1 MKKINKRWIFVIIG
15 VIICAVAFLWST
27 LLYKVFSA
35 SDIKS
40 EITGTL
46 LGTII
51 SAIVTVLLLQGQTEI
66 EENKDISLNVF
77 GKKQEVYHNF
87 IEALESITQDG
98 KVNVPSV
105 EGHDKN
111 AQDELQHLIYQ
122 LGFVQMHAEHDVA
135 EKITELVGELLSS
148 LSLMNSTDLNKNE
161 AYSHLAKNVFDIV
174 SLLRKD
180 LYNNADM
187 PVSEEKFKAAIRA
200 SGAFDKELL
209 SDSGREEELSQFLK
223 LLQDE
228 FKERGRNPLVY
239 YRSEQPR
246 KTDEISAISRG
257 YINVKTDRAILFNFP
272 LEKKKKESLYFQ
284 FTFDDA
290 GDYYA
295 EIKDKAR
302 GENANDETAIK
313 QYREL
318 APADPNINFLD
329 TNIEGYKR
337 FARMTENGKKNFVKN
352 IVEGVEKKLAEVINS
367 EQS

>member
-1 MKKINKRWIFVIIG
+1 MKKLNKRWIFVIIG

-180 LYNNADM
+180 LYKNFDS
-187 PVSEEKFKAAIRA
+187 PVSEEKFNAAIRA
-200 SGAFDKELL
+200 SGAFDSELL
-209 SDSGREEELSQFLK
+209 SDSGREKELCTFLA
-223 LLQDE
+223 LLQEE
-228 FKERGRNPLVY
+228 FKKKDRNPLIY

-246 KTDEISAISRG
+246 KIEEIPAVAHG
-257 YINVKTDRAILFNFP
+257 YVSTKAGRAILFKFS
-272 LEKKKKESLYFQ
+272 LEKDNLSFQ
-284 FTFDDA
+284 FTFDDE
-290 GDYYA
+290 GDYYT
-295 EIKDKAR
+295 EIKDMTR
-302 GENANDETAIK
+302 GENANDEIAIK

-318 APADPNINFLD
+318 APADPYINFLD

-337 FARMTENGKKNFVKN
+337 FARMTESGKKIFVKN
-352 IVEGVEKKLAEVINS
+352 IVEGVEKKLSEVFKTEES
-367 EQS
+367 